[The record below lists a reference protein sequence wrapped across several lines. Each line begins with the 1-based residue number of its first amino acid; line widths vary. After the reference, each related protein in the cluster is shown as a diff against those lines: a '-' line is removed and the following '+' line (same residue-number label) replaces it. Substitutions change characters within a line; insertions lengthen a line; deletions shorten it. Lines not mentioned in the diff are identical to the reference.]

1 MDNPYLLMVL
11 LLALVVMG
19 GYYYLRRAQSRG
31 HVPGDHDVPGH
42 DDTDVQ

>member
-11 LLALVVMG
+11 LLALAVMG

-31 HVPGDHDVPGH
+31 HDVPGH
-42 DDTDVQ
+42 DDTDVR